1 MIAALTYLAIAVS
14 SKGDDGYQSIIRK
27 LSGQCPGNI
36 MFEMEYIV
44 DLQQWNG
51 HWSGTTSNRDRS
63 NSSLE
68 IYVGKSGANSDST
81 GVNRSGSKYGPAGN
95 LTQNCLSEAFIK
107 WTSSTKPNRFTF
119 KVKRSDGDMEFDKV
133 KPTYVIDLSRLPGR
147 PGDHAL
153 IFITEKGK
161 VLHVDGGA

>member
-1 MIAALTYLAIAVS
+1 MITVMTYLAIAFT

-51 HWSGTTSNRDRS
+51 HWSGTISNRDRS

-95 LTQNCLSEAFIK
+95 LTQNCLGEALIK
-107 WTSSTKPNRFTF
+107 WTSSVKPSRFMF
-119 KVKRSDGDMEFDKV
+119 SIKRSEGDREFDKI
-133 KPTYVIDLSRLPGR
+133 KPTYQVEVSGLPAR
-147 PGDHAL
+147 PGDHAM

-161 VLHVDGGA
+161 VLHIAGGA